1 MKTNMQEQLI
11 QLDKIKKQFDLL
23 IDAGIIQIEIPGVL
37 KDKSIIEI
45 DGWIDDIDYIWEKY
59 NAMLKK
65 IIWIKWRKDNKE

>member
-1 MKTNMQEQLI
+1 MQEQLI

-45 DGWIDDIDYIWEKY
+45 DG
-59 NAMLKK
+59 
-65 IIWIKWRKDNKE
+65 